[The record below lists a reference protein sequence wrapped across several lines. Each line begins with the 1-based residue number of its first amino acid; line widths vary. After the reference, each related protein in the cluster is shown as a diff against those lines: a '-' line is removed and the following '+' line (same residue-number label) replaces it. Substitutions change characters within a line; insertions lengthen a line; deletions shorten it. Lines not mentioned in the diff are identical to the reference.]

1 MSRAANFKAGAV
13 ATAKPVGSAKAAKA
27 KLKASAQASSRAAPS
42 SPTKKA
48 SLRAPSK
55 SGPTPAESF
64 WAAQDLQP
72 CWVVPMAHGVSM
84 PWLRPHERGMLVAI
98 ERARSLGR
106 TALLVDPSEDQLVDT
121 YYAYQAV
128 QLIEAKQLV
137 LDEATG
143 AKSHDEIMEGLRV
156 QLVSAMRYGQTL
168 YIRLGDCACDFLHC
182 YTDPAFF
189 PLALFDHAALRS
201 VRAYAG
207 PTADN
212 LWESGHPLAGVLRKE
227 DVLDGV
233 FHMRGAASD
242 QRARAVR
249 AAAAAAAGEEARPS
263 AAAAAAAGEAEREA
277 EGEEGTE
284 KADDGFEV
292 VACTRFDV
300 AEYAALLS
308 ESLPLAAMQAR
319 ATLPTR
325 G

>member
-13 ATAKPVGSAKAAKA
+13 ATAKPVGSAKATKAKPAA

-48 SLRAPSK
+48 SPGAPCK

-128 QLIEAKQLV
+128 QLIEAKRLV

-143 AKSHDEIMEGLRV
+143 AKSHDEIMEMA
-156 QLVSAMRYGQTL
+156 STW
-168 YIRLGDCACDFLHC
+168 AC
-182 YTDPAFF
+182 P
-189 PLALFDHAALRS
+189 
-201 VRAYAG
+201 G
-207 PTADN
+207 N
-212 LWESGHPLAGVLRKE
+212 
-227 DVLDGV
+227 
-233 FHMRGAASD
+233 AASRIVED
-242 QRARAVR
+242 APRA
-249 AAAAAAAGEEARPS
+249 
-263 AAAAAAAGEAEREA
+263 
-277 EGEEGTE
+277 
-284 KADDGFEV
+284 
-292 VACTRFDV
+292 
-300 AEYAALLS
+300 
-308 ESLPLAAMQAR
+308 
-319 ATLPTR
+319 
-325 G
+325 